1 MTATAKVMTL
11 ATLQDN
17 NTIHG
22 VANSL
27 TKTRNGVTV
36 TERAVESV
44 VGQTVP
50 LLLSHDWDSLPIGQ
64 ATMTALGD
72 DGLEYEGIIF
82 DSAPNRDQILE
93 GIKNGVLAVSIGFGV
108 TEATKESEILGMDLY
123 ELSITP
129 IPADSQ
135 ATVTQSLKFDNMED
149 FTKMATEP
157 EPEAQPTKD
166 APATGVSKDDAK
178 LSEVVE
184 VLNNILD
191 AVNKLS
197 ESKDANADEK
207 DPKAEP
213 VQPVS
218 GDVKE
223 SLSYSELDKIARK
236 VVQLKSTNRKGEI
249 ELLNF
254 IKDLGGNK

>member
-64 ATMTALGD
+64 AKMTALGD
-72 DGLEYEGIIF
+72 DGLEYEGTIF

-108 TEATKESEILGMDLY
+108 TEATKKAEILGMDLY

-157 EPEAQPTKD
+157 EAQPTAD
-166 APATGVSKDDAK
+166 APAHDAPKDDAK
-178 LSEVVE
+178 LSDVVE

-197 ESKDANADEK
+197 KPKDDNADEK
-207 DPKAEP
+207 DPKADP
-213 VQPVS
+213 AQPAA

-223 SLSYSELDKIARK
+223 SLNHSELDKIARK

>member
-27 TKTRNGVTV
+27 TQTRNGVTV

-72 DGLEYEGIIF
+72 DGLEYEGTIF

-157 EPEAQPTKD
+157 EAQPTTD
-166 APATGVSKDDAK
+166 APATDVSKDDAK
-178 LSEVVE
+178 LSDVVE

-197 ESKDANADEK
+197 KPNDGNDDQK
-207 DPKAEP
+207 DPNA
-213 VQPVS
+213 QPTA
-218 GDVKE
+218 GDIKQ
-223 SLSYSELDKIARK
+223 SLNHSELDKIARK